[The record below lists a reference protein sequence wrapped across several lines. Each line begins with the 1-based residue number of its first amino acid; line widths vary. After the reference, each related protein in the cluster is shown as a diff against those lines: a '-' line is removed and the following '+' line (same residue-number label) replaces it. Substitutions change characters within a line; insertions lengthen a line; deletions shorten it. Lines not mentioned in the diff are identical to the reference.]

1 MKVRGDARRLI
12 MGYQLQI
19 SVSGTVFRTKRQI
32 FLPVQVSLSVE
43 RKEYCVDDILI
54 SQQLA
59 LILCSFFGSKV

>member
-43 RKEYCVDDILI
+43 RKEYCVDDIFI
-54 SQQLA
+54 SQHLA

>member
-54 SQQLA
+54 SQHLA